1 MAQIATAYGR
11 RLVPRVLDELAE
23 TDPNRVYAAVPKS
36 ADVKDG
42 FHDVTV
48 ADLSRCVDFMASWL
62 DEKFGRSE
70 SFETITYIGLSDLR
84 GPTTLLGSI
93 KVGYK
98 LLVPSPRNP
107 ASVTLHLMEKTGS
120 TKVLYAAE
128 LAPLI
133 KPLQDLAPTFVFDA
147 VPSFQTMLDSHPVRY
162 PYEKSFEQARD
173 EPIVVLHSS
182 GSTGLPKPITITHG
196 SIGAHDNDH
205 NLPVPDGRERS
216 DSTVFTLDGNDRR
229 LYVILPFSHLGGFV
243 FFMDHAL
250 LNNLTLVLGPAHVAP
265 DAGLLTQIAQQQKL
279 RGIMVVPAILE
290 QLLHDPK
297 GLDLLKSFEFVACA
311 GAPLPGPVGDQVA
324 KAVKMF
330 IFIGSTE
337 TFPLPELKKGP
348 EDWQY
353 HEFNP
358 NLKHEMRPY
367 GDDTFELVILADE
380 TTKDSCPVYHNIPG
394 ESPFFTKDLF
404 TRHPMKPD
412 LFKYYGRR
420 DDILVFANGEKVNP
434 IPLEQHVQG
443 DPLLKGVLLVG
454 NQRTQSALLV
464 EPRDA
469 LDESG
474 RKKLIESLRPRIE
487 EANKLVPGQGRV
499 GKGMVFCAVPDKPFA
514 RTGKGTIV
522 RKLTE
527 TAYEQEIEHL
537 YSTSSL
543 EQNFVSVDLSGT
555 NVTKSVYERSKIIG
569 FLRQIFKSSFA
580 AALSFGEDEDF
591 FAHGLDSI
599 QTLEITG
606 NLKHN
611 LAKLTSSSI
620 DWISPRTI
628 FQNSTL
634 VALSDV
640 LFDFLNN
647 GTVPETNSETARALA
662 VSETVARHVEKLPQ
676 RPTSAID
683 PKTVQG
689 SSVAI
694 IGSTGY
700 VGSYLLST
708 LMKDP
713 DVSRVYCLNRN
724 NDAQVRQEKS
734 LSGFGLDYE
743 ALSSKVTFL
752 KVELGAPRLGLGQ
765 DQWELIANTIDSIVY
780 NSWRLDFEIG
790 IRSFEPFLQATRDL
804 VELSTSSSNRI
815 RIIFV
820 SSTSSVENMALT
832 SVVPEKPVADPLA
845 AMNTGYGQSK
855 LAAEQILVAANRKT
869 GTPVSIVR
877 IGQVGGSSRPDAK
890 TWADQPWIS
899 AIIKTSK
906 TLGCFPS
913 PVAPVDWVPVDTVA
927 TILQAVALRA
937 AEDEPQVYNIA
948 SEPQS
953 WSLLVDLIRQSTD
966 IKEVVSLP
974 GWVDRLRKI
983 SDPDLT
989 RLPAVRLLG
998 FYELLGSGTDSL
1010 KFTTEHAQTVSGVE
1024 LKPLKKELLE
1034 SWLKSWGV

>member
-1 MAQIATAYGR
+1 M
-11 RLVPRVLDELAE
+11 
-23 TDPNRVYAAVPKS
+23 S
-36 ADVKDG
+36 
-42 FHDVTV
+42 
-48 ADLSRCVDFMASWL
+48 
-62 DEKFGRSE
+62 
-70 SFETITYIGLSDLR
+70 
-84 GPTTLLGSI
+84 
-93 KVGYK
+93 
-98 LLVPSPRNP
+98 
-107 ASVTLHLMEKTGS
+107 
-120 TKVLYAAE
+120 
-128 LAPLI
+128 
-133 KPLQDLAPTFVFDA
+133 
-147 VPSFQTMLDSHPVRY
+147 
-162 PYEKSFEQARD
+162 
-173 EPIVVLHSS
+173 
-182 GSTGLPKPITITHG
+182 
-196 SIGAHDNDH
+196 
-205 NLPVPDGRERS
+205 
-216 DSTVFTLDGNDRR
+216 
-229 LYVILPFSHLGGFV
+229 
-243 FFMDHAL
+243 DHAL

-265 DAGLLTQIAQQQKL
+265 DAALLKGVAQQQKL

-290 QLLHDPK
+290 QLLHDST
-297 GLDLLKSFEFVACA
+297 GLDLLKSLEFVACA
-311 GAPLPGPVGDQVA
+311 GAPLPGPVGNQVA
-324 KAVKMF
+324 NVVKMF

-394 ESPFFTKDLF
+394 ENPFFTKDLF
-404 TRHPMKPD
+404 TRHPTKPD

-499 GKGMVFCAVPDKPFA
+499 GKGMVFCAVPDKPFT

-527 TAYEQEIEHL
+527 TAYEPEIEHL
-537 YSTSSL
+537 YSVSSL

-555 NVTKSVYERSKIIG
+555 NVTKTIYERSKIIG
-569 FLRQIFKSSFA
+569 FLRQIFASSFA
-580 AALSFGEDEDF
+580 PAASFGEDEDF
-591 FAHGLDSI
+591 FTHGLDSI
-599 QTLEITG
+599 HTLEITG
-606 NLKHN
+606 TLKHN

-620 DWISPRTI
+620 NWLSPRII

-634 VALSDV
+634 ARLSDV
-640 LFDFLNN
+640 LSEFLNS
-647 GTVPETNSETARALA
+647 GVVPEANSETARALA
-662 VSETVARHVEKLPQ
+662 VSETVAMHVGRLPQ
-676 RPTSAID
+676 RPTFTHF
-683 PKTVQG
+683 PKTAQG
-689 SSVAI
+689 LNVAI

-700 VGSYLLST
+700 VGSYLLSA
-708 LMKDP
+708 LMKNP
-713 DVSRVYCLNRN
+713 EVSRIYCLNRN
-724 NDAQVRQEKS
+724 DDAQTRQEKS
-734 LSGFGLDYE
+734 LRRLGLDHE
-743 ALSSKVTFL
+743 ALSDKVTFF
-752 KVELGAPRLGLGQ
+752 KVDFGEPMLGLAPDEQ
-765 DQWELIANTIDSIVY
+765 THILSSVDSIVY
-780 NSWRLDFEIG
+780 NSWRLDFGIG
-790 IRSFEPFLQATRDL
+790 IDSFKLFLRLARKL
-804 VELSTSSSNRI
+804 VWWSYSTNNRI

-820 SSTSSVENMALT
+820 SSTSSVENMALKT
-832 SVVPEKPVADPLA
+832 EVPEKPVEDPLA
-845 AMNTGYGQSK
+845 AMDTGYAQSK
-855 LAAEQILVAANRKT
+855 LAAEQILVAGNRKA

-877 IGQVGGSSRPDAK
+877 IGQVGGSSSPDGK

-899 AIIKTSK
+899 AIIQMSK

-913 PVAPVDWVPVDTVA
+913 PVAPIDWVPVDTVA
-927 TILQAVALRA
+927 SILQSVALRA
-937 AEDEPQVYNIA
+937 AENEPQIYNIA

-953 WSLLVDLIRQSTD
+953 WSLLVDSIRQSTD

-974 GWVDRLRKI
+974 EWVERLREY
-983 SDPDLT
+983 SNSGAPDAK
-989 RLPAVRLLG
+989 RLPAVRLLE

-1010 KFTTEHAQTVSGVE
+1010 RFATEQAQAVSGGE

-1034 SWLKSWGV
+1034 SWLKSWGI